1 MWGFSV
7 GVVACFGLLIFLFS
21 FLYVYS
27 SGLAGSLSCVKG
39 VGGRSATYWS
49 LVSVELVTL

>member
-39 VGGRSATYWS
+39 VGVGVRHIGVWCLWS
-49 LVSVELVTL
+49 W